1 MRRFL
6 VALTAVLMLAGCTA
20 DPAPVLPSGLVVLP
34 VGERRAAPSLQAEK
48 LDGSGT
54 YDLGADRGDVVVL
67 NFWGSWCGPCV
78 AEADDL
84 VQVYESTKDS
94 GVAFVGVNV
103 RDVRGPAVDFVTE
116 HQVTYPNVFDPSSKV
131 ALRFE
136 VPPTTIPATIVL
148 DRQHRVAV
156 IARRAVLADELETVL
171 TQLAQEHG

>member
-6 VALTAVLMLAGCTA
+6 VALTAVLLLAGCTA
-20 DPAPVLPSGLVVLP
+20 DPAPVLPSGLTVLP
-34 VGERRAAPSLQAEK
+34 VSERTAAPALRGEK

-54 YDLGADRGDVVVL
+54 YDLAADRGDVVVL

-84 VQVYESTKDS
+84 VQAYESTKDS

-103 RDVRGPAVDFVTE
+103 RDVRGPAVDFLTE
-116 HQVTYPNVFDPSSKV
+116 HKVTYPNVFDPSSKV
-131 ALRFE
+131 ALGFQ
-136 VPPTTIPATIVL
+136 VPPTTVPATIIL

-156 IARRAVLADELETVL
+156 IARRAVVADELRTVL
-171 TQLAQEHG
+171 TQLAGEHG